1 MMDQHQ
7 STNASQVKK
16 KVLLWTSKN
25 TKDYISKVTSYIMKF
40 FSFIIMTCKAD
51 YITYGSIL
59 YHSTVIR
66 MTALMIKYWIYS
78 KSKISTFNIIHMLAF
93 NLYVKHLKFQ
103 LNSICNKTNLIPCQM
118 KHLIFC
124 IILRAASLVVNLDFC
139 IWVLKAGQEKEERKK
154 KKKK

>member
-1 MMDQHQ
+1 M
-7 STNASQVKK
+7 
-16 KVLLWTSKN
+16 LLWTSKN
-25 TKDYISKVTSYIMKF
+25 AKDYISKVTSYIMKF
-40 FSFIIMTCKAD
+40 LSFIIMTFKAD

-59 YHSTVIR
+59 YHSTVIC
-66 MTALMIKYWIYS
+66 MTALMIKYWMYS
-78 KSKISTFNIIHMLAF
+78 KSKISIFNIIHMLTF
-93 NLYVKHLKFQ
+93 NLYVKHLNFK

-139 IWVLKAGQEKEERKK
+139 IWVIKAGQEEGRKK